1 LFRDEIKKNQENQE
15 NDSKQNKLQLKE
27 WEPNLIKKNNQ
38 MIKDKIK
45 NKIKFEIINV
55 IKTIVIRR
63 KETE

>member
-1 LFRDEIKKNQENQE
+1 MRTKFD
-15 NDSKQNKLQLKE
+15 
-27 WEPNLIKKNNQ
+27 KKNNQ

>member
-1 LFRDEIKKNQENQE
+1 MKLKKNQENQE

-55 IKTIVIRR
+55 IKTIAIRR

>member
-1 LFRDEIKKNQENQE
+1 
-15 NDSKQNKLQLKE
+15 
-27 WEPNLIKKNNQ
+27 

-45 NKIKFEIINV
+45 KKIKFEIINV

>member
-38 MIKDKIK
+38 MIKDKIE

-55 IKTIVIRR
+55 IKTIAIRR

>member
-1 LFRDEIKKNQENQE
+1 MKLKKNQE

-38 MIKDKIK
+38 MIKDKIE
-45 NKIKFEIINV
+45 NKIQFEIINV

>member
-1 LFRDEIKKNQENQE
+1 MKLKKKSRKSRKWFKTKQIAIKRMRTKF
-15 NDSKQNKLQLKE
+15 D
-27 WEPNLIKKNNQ
+27 KKNNQ

-55 IKTIVIRR
+55 IKTIVIRW

>member
-1 LFRDEIKKNQENQE
+1 LLRDEIKKNQE

-38 MIKDKIK
+38 MIKDKIE

-55 IKTIVIRR
+55 IKTIVIKR

>member
-1 LFRDEIKKNQENQE
+1 MFRDEIKKNQENQE

-38 MIKDKIK
+38 MIKDKIE

>member
-1 LFRDEIKKNQENQE
+1 MKLKKKSRKSRKWFKTKQIAIKRMRTKF
-15 NDSKQNKLQLKE
+15 D
-27 WEPNLIKKNNQ
+27 KKNNQ
-38 MIKDKIK
+38 MIKDKIE

>member
-1 LFRDEIKKNQENQE
+1 MKLKKNQENQE

-45 NKIKFEIINV
+45 KKIKFEIINV

>member
-45 NKIKFEIINV
+45 KKIKFEIINV

>member
-1 LFRDEIKKNQENQE
+1 
-15 NDSKQNKLQLKE
+15 
-27 WEPNLIKKNNQ
+27 

>member
-1 LFRDEIKKNQENQE
+1 MKLKKNQENQE